1 MGAINDIFSQ
11 NKLTFSKISEI
22 LNTLLSQ
29 EASKIQNTQVLQ
41 EIGFLK
47 EFSFITSDR
56 ASNEIIYYSKT
67 NKILKNVI
75 MGEQLRDNFLEW
87 TKYLFDINDEE
98 LASIQNLNKKI
109 DNLKK
114 KPLTIDF
121 FQNNIKK
128 NLFRNSSFQK
138 LLEYGIPKNF
148 RYFIWNIIISIKYN
162 KNQYYNCNQ
171 ELKEY
176 KSILEKQEKNPQ
188 IEKDI
193 NRTFIS
199 YNEQTANNFK
209 ILRNILNCINK
220 YNVSGYCQGMNFIV
234 GYLLKVTNFDE
245 VRTFYIFKS
254 ILFDIKGYFEEGF
267 PLLKKNTNLFNKY
280 FKDLHPKLHNHFK
293 KYEILNDFWVGK
305 WFQTLFTLCVQFEEL
320 NIIWDILLIKGFDF
334 IIYISLAIIDFI
346 EKDIL
351 ELKDSSDIIAFFD
364 KVLNPQVNV
373 TNVSVNKNYFEAID
387 NYIISINEVISRAF
401 ELERKLNINN
411 NKNIDIK
418 MHYIGRKS
426 DNHLANFKFNNL
438 GSLNTE
444 KEVKKESKISSKF
457 LDNQYSSS
465 TEPSSHNNPK
475 KSTFENAETQNNN
488 ILKFN
493 SSDEKKIKT
502 ILSMKNLP
510 IYDFNF
516 QRNPVKKGSVVV
528 NGHNSN
534 INLFNKLNA
543 SSFAPKPVQNSFINN
558 TNNSGYVNSN
568 LIYYP

>member
-11 NKLTFSKISEI
+11 NKLSFSKISEI
-22 LNTLLSQ
+22 LNILLSQ
-29 EASKIQNTQVLQ
+29 EANKIQNIKVLQ

-47 EFSFITSDR
+47 EFSYITSDR
-56 ASNEIIYYSKT
+56 ASNDIIYYSKS

-87 TKYLFDINDEE
+87 TKYLFDIDDEE
-98 LASIQNLNKKI
+98 LSSIQDFNKKI
-109 DNLKK
+109 DNFKR

-128 NLFRNSSFQK
+128 HLFKNSNFQK
-138 LLEYGIPKNF
+138 LLKFGIPNNF
-148 RYFIWNIIISIKYN
+148 RYFIWNVFISIKYN
-162 KNQYYNCNQ
+162 KNQYYNYNQ

-176 KSILEKQEKNPQ
+176 KSILEKQITNPQ

-193 NRTFIS
+193 KRTFIS
-199 YNEQTANNFK
+199 YNEQTVNNFK

-220 YNVSGYCQGMNFIV
+220 YNPSGYCQGMNFIV

-245 VRTFYIFKS
+245 VRTFYIFKN

-267 PLLKKNTNLFNKY
+267 PLLRKNNNKFNKY
-280 FKDLHPKLHNHFK
+280 FKELYPKLHKHFQEN
-293 KYEILNDFWVGK
+293 EILNEFWVGK
-305 WFQTLFTLCVQFEEL
+305 WFQTLFTLCVQFDEL
-320 NIIWDILLIKGFDF
+320 NIIWDILLIKGFNF

-351 ELKDSSDIIAFFD
+351 ALKDSSDIIAFFD
-364 KVLNPQVNV
+364 KVLKPQVDI
-373 TNVSVNKNYFEAID
+373 SVNKNYFETID
-387 NYIISINEVISRAF
+387 NYIIPLNEVISKAF
-401 ELERKLNINN
+401 ELEKKLNINSN
-411 NKNIDIK
+411 NNTVNR

-426 DNHLANFKFNNL
+426 DNHLTNFKFNNL

-457 LDNQYSSS
+457 LNNQYSCS

-475 KSTFENAETQNNN
+475 KTIFQNVEFQNNN
-488 ILKFN
+488 LSKFN
-493 SSDEKKIKT
+493 SSDDKKIKT
-502 ILSMKNLP
+502 IISMKNLP
-510 IYDFNF
+510 INDFNF
-516 QRNPVKKGSVVV
+516 AKTPDKKGSLFL
-528 NGHNSN
+528 NPNNSN
-534 INLFNKLNA
+534 NNLINKSTNLN
-543 SSFAPKPVQNSFINN
+543 FAPDPIQNSFINN
-558 TNNSGYVNSN
+558 TNNVGYINVNRS